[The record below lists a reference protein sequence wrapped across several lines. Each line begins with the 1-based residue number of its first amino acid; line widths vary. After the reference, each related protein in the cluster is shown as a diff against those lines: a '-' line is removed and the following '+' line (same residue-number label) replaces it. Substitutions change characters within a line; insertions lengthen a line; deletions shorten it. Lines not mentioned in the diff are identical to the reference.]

1 MVWAGIAA
9 HASVTGYKSNG
20 GMSTGWRVRFNST
33 GSDGK
38 PRHLKSVPRPATVT
52 TLQIEIE
59 PS

>member
-20 GMSTGWRVRFNST
+20 GMSAGWRVRFNST

-38 PRHLKSVPRPATVT
+38 PRHVSPEAGDRHDSPD
-52 TLQIEIE
+52 
-59 PS
+59 